1 MLIRAAYGQT
11 HSPSQLAWSEGR
23 RPLGTVLHSSNELKL
38 SFCLCHNDSIIIT
51 IIIIIIMIIISI
63 FFIII
68 IVDIDTATWEV
79 ESTFTVGTPEMTF
92 RLIFLKGQ

>member
-1 MLIRAAYGQT
+1 
-11 HSPSQLAWSEGR
+11 
-23 RPLGTVLHSSNELKL
+23 
-38 SFCLCHNDSIIIT
+38 
-51 IIIIIIMIIISI
+51 MIIISI

-92 RLIFLKGQ
+92 RLIFLKGQWTEQFTFLWQKPFTITVRISK